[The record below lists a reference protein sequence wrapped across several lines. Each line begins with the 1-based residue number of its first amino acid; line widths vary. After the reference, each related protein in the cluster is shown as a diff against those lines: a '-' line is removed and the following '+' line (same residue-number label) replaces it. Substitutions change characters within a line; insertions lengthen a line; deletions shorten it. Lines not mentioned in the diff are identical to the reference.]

1 MSRLFKKTISAS
13 LPIVWES
20 DSGSVI
26 LCLTFDERR
35 EGRSLRI
42 GMAESTGP
50 EWDFS
55 SELERVD
62 L

>member
-1 MSRLFKKTISAS
+1 MSSLFKKIINAL
-13 LPIVWES
+13 LPIIWENH
-20 DSGSVI
+20 SGSVI

-50 EWDFS
+50 EWDFL
-55 SELERVD
+55 SELE
-62 L
+62 